1 MSFLL
6 TNFSTTTLMLAGAC
20 AQSVLSSLLP
30 RRLALLPAILILTT
44 RLIKTLLISTRSI
57 PNSYENRVVKGRFTA
72 QIPNDDGTPAEK
84 PSNKSMVVFVI
95 GVSSNHPLG
104 LLAPGFRDMGD
115 SFFKM
120 WDDAA
125 ANKDTSGLLGHT
137 GALWED
143 SEAADT
149 GKQVLMLSYWKDLE
163 SLHTYAQSPLHRQA
177 LDLWNKRVKTHP
189 HLGIMHEVYNVPKGG
204 WENIYWNSPKTAMG
218 QTNLY
223 PNRTSPLVEAKGA
236 QWGSMLARMGRKAA
250 N

>member
-1 MSFLL
+1 
-6 TNFSTTTLMLAGAC
+6 
-20 AQSVLSSLLP
+20 
-30 RRLALLPAILILTT
+30 
-44 RLIKTLLISTRSI
+44 
-57 PNSYENRVVKGRFTA
+57 
-72 QIPNDDGTPAEK
+72 
-84 PSNKSMVVFVI
+84 
-95 GVSSNHPLG
+95 
-104 LLAPGFRDMGD
+104 MGD

-218 QTNLY
+218 EFWDGTRCCARFDWANVLVGQTNLY